1 MKDDPQLVDIFAM
14 VAMYQFLSTAPKH
27 AMPYEIAYEAYKQA
41 EAMMNERS
49 LRNSEGE
56 LNDRKVD

>member
-14 VAMYQFLSTAPKH
+14 FAMYSFLSTAPKH
-27 AMPYEIAYEAYKQA
+27 AQPQEIAYEAYEQA
-41 EAMMNERS
+41 QAMMNERR

-56 LNDRKVD
+56 LDD

>member
-14 VAMYQFLSTAPKH
+14 VAMYSFLKTAPDNALPH
-27 AMPYEIAYEAYKQA
+27 EIAYEAYKQA
-41 EAMMNERS
+41 EAMMNERR

-56 LNDRKVD
+56 LND

>member
-14 VAMYQFLSTAPKH
+14 VAMYSLLQTAPKH
-27 AMPYEIAYEAYKQA
+27 AQPQEIAYEAYKQA
-41 EAMMNERS
+41 EAMMNERR

-56 LNDRKVD
+56 LDD

>member
-14 VAMYQFLSTAPKH
+14 FAMYQFLSTAPKH
-27 AMPYEIAYEAYKQA
+27 AMPHEIAFEAYKQA
-41 EAMMNERS
+41 EAMMNERR

-56 LNDRKVD
+56 LND

>member
-14 VAMYQFLSTAPKH
+14 VAMYSFLKTAPENVQPH
-27 AMPYEIAYEAYKQA
+27 EIAYEAYKQA
-41 EAMMNERS
+41 EAMMNERR

-56 LNDRKVD
+56 LDD

>member
-14 VAMYQFLSTAPKH
+14 FAMYQFLNTAPKH
-27 AMPYEIAYEAYKQA
+27 AQPQEIAYEAYEQA
-41 EAMMNERS
+41 QAMMHERK

-56 LNDRKVD
+56 IDD

>member
-14 VAMYQFLSTAPKH
+14 VAMYSFLQTAPKH
-27 AMPYEIAYEAYKQA
+27 AQPQEIAYEAYQQA
-41 EAMMNERS
+41 QAMMNERR

-56 LNDRKVD
+56 LDD

>member
-14 VAMYQFLSTAPKH
+14 FAMYQFLKTAPKNVQPH
-27 AMPYEIAYEAYKQA
+27 EIAYEAYKQA
-41 EAMMNERS
+41 EAMMNERR

-56 LNDRKVD
+56 LDD

>member
-14 VAMYQFLSTAPKH
+14 VAMYSFLSTAPKH
-27 AMPYEIAYEAYKQA
+27 AQPQEIAYEAYQQA
-41 EAMMNERS
+41 QAMMNERR

-56 LNDRKVD
+56 LDD

>member
-14 VAMYQFLSTAPKH
+14 VAMYSFLQTAPKH
-27 AMPYEIAYEAYKQA
+27 AQPQEIAWAAYDQA
-41 EAMMNERS
+41 QAMMNERR

-56 LNDRKVD
+56 LDD

>member
-14 VAMYQFLSTAPKH
+14 VAMYSFLSTAPKH
-27 AMPYEIAYEAYKQA
+27 AQPQEIAYEAYEQA
-41 EAMMNERS
+41 QAMMNERR

-56 LNDRKVD
+56 LDD

>member
-14 VAMYQFLSTAPKH
+14 VAMYSFLSTAPKH
-27 AMPYEIAYEAYKQA
+27 AQPQEIAWAAYDQA
-41 EAMMNERS
+41 QAMMNERR

-56 LNDRKVD
+56 LDD